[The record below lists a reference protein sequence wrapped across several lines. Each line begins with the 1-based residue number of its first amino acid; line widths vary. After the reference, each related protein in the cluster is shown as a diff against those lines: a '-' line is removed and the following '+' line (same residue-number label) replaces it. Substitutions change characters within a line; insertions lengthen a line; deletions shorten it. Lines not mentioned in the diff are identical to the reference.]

1 MVLLWIGIAIGILL
15 VIILVV
21 KASKT
26 SSTAIIGMNIRCKK
40 CGFET
45 NGVSCPRCKQ
55 KSQSFGV

>member
-1 MVLLWIGIAIGILL
+1 MVFLWIGIAVGIVL

-26 SSTAIIGMNIRCKK
+26 SSTAIIGKNIRCKK

-45 NGVSCPRCKQ
+45 NGMSCPRCKQ